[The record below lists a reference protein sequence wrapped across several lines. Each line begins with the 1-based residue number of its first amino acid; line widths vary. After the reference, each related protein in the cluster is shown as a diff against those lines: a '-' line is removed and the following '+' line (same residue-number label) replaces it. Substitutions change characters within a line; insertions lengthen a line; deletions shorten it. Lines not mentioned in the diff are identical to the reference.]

1 MKCLS
6 RVVTVGMALILF
18 TVVFSCAPANLYTIT
33 MSYLPSETSVPEIR
47 KGDQSITV
55 AGFIDGRHIDDTMLL
70 GTVIHSNGTSIPVL
84 PKYRRAAEVVT
95 DGIKTCI
102 SAQGYSLSLQ
112 NPSWDLKRDSIDPG
126 WGNLLIGGSIDRL
139 EVICRKDNIKKTYQT
154 EVTLTIVFADVHGK
168 RIIRT
173 MEATATSSLTHI
185 RFSEGLMGEQISET
199 LTQAIRQVC
208 ADGKTIREM
217 MEKVK
222 N

>member
-6 RVVTVGMALILF
+6 RVVTVGMTLILF

-33 MSYLPSETSVPEIR
+33 MTYLPSETSAPEIR
-47 KGDQSITV
+47 KGEQSITV
-55 AGFIDGRHIDDTMLL
+55 AGFIDGRNVDDTMRL

-84 PKYRRAAEVVT
+84 PKYRRAADVVT

-102 SAQGYSLSLQ
+102 SAQGYPHSLQ
-112 NPSWDLKRDSIDPG
+112 SPSWDLERDSIDTG

-139 EVICRKDNIKKTYQT
+139 EVICRKDSIRKSYQAD
-154 EVTLTIVFADVHGK
+154 VTLTIVFADVRNK

-185 RFSEGLMGEQISET
+185 RFSEGLLGEQISET

-217 MEKVK
+217 IERV
-222 N
+222 ND